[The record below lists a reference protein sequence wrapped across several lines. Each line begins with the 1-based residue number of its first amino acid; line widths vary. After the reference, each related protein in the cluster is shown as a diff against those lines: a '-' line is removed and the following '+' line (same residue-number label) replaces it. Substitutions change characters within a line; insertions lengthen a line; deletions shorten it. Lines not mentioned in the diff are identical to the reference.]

1 MAVYV
6 DAPRHRVGR
15 MVMCHML
22 ADSMEEL
29 LAMADRIGVGV
40 EWMQPDGF
48 REFCTSE
55 SFPCFQIWKA
65 KRLEAIAAGAV
76 EVSDPEMQKVM
87 KRYRSKWFADLE
99 ERAAVEAAKAACAKR
114 TRSLTKE
121 IRHD

>member
-15 MVMCHML
+15 MIMCHML

-29 LAMADRIGVGV
+29 LAMADRIGVARK
-40 EWMQPDGF
+40 WFQPASHPHFDI
-48 REFCTSE
+48 C
-55 SFPCFQIWKA
+55 KA
-65 KRLEAIAAGAV
+65 MRTKAVAAGAI
-76 EVSDPEMQKVM
+76 EVDRRQLVDVM

-99 ERAAVEAAKAACAKR
+99 ERAAVEAAKAACATR
-114 TRSLTKE
+114 TRSRTKE

>member
-29 LAMADRIGVGV
+29 LAMADQIGVA
-40 EWMQPDGF
+40 
-48 REFCTSE
+48 R
-55 SFPCFQIWKA
+55 
-65 KRLEAIAAGAV
+65 
-76 EVSDPEMQKVM
+76 
-87 KRYRSKWFADLE
+87 KWFADLD
-99 ERAAVEAAKAACAKR
+99 ERAAVEAAKAACASR
-114 TRSLTKE
+114 TRSRTKE